1 MINIETVKQ
10 VIDGQEVNSVNLRD
24 LWKELESK
32 QDFSNFA
39 KKNLEG
45 FTVNEDYLTHDKKV
59 ERQILKE
66 YIVTLDT
73 AKHIVMLQ
81 RNEKGKQ
88 IRRHFIHMEE
98 QFRLN
103 APATYIQALESLIE
117 KEKELELKKIELDQ
131 SHEWFTVKR
140 ASKLAN
146 EDLAWLPLKKYS
158 LANGY
163 DIRKTFDQNYG
174 EVNTYHREVYLAV
187 YELQL

>member
-10 VIDGQEVNSVNLRD
+10 VIDGKEINSVNLRD
-24 LWKELESK
+24 LWKELKSK
-32 QDFSNFA
+32 QEFANFA

-45 FTVNEDYLTHDKKV
+45 FTINEDYITFDKKV
-59 ERQILKE
+59 NRQTLKE

-73 AKHIVMLQ
+73 AKHIAMLQ
-81 RNEKGKQ
+81 RSEEGKQ
-88 IRRHFIHMEE
+88 IRRYFIHMEE
-98 QFRLN
+98 QFKLN

-140 ASKLAN
+140 ASKLAK

-158 LANGY
+158 IANGF

-174 EVNTYHREVYLAV
+174 EVNTYHRDVYTAV
-187 YELQL
+187 YELCL